1 MGSKVKL
8 MLDGNT
14 SDWWC
19 WQSRKLE
26 SCSSSNKCLKK
37 DLVMQASKNVNG

>member
-14 SDWWC
+14 SDVYFVVV
-19 WQSRKLE
+19 LAI
-26 SCSSSNKCLKK
+26 KK
-37 DLVMQASKNVNG
+37 VGVMLFFQ